1 VWQTAHEGSDSPCYE
16 QALAVSTSC
25 QPGFL
30 QRAALQA
37 RTYPRTGISNACSGS
52 AQTMPSE
59 AKWVPMR
66 GGCHVRMTVP
76 SCGGAVK
83 YVQMTGDVSRTI
95 CGPLMRYS
103 TACSGRSCGRTGNR
117 YEETKW
123 TWASCAVSHRL
134 AILSSN
140 SHSCWRGRTHKVV
153 RHLRAGVTAAG
164 IVGLIHAVHDK
175 QWYAT
180 TVRAIRMIRFCGWQS
195 RMRETLE
202 TGVGCRAR
210 SSASRPAPSVH
221 GPRTILGQYD
231 RNSSEGR

>member
-1 VWQTAHEGSDSPCYE
+1 M
-16 QALAVSTSC
+16 
-25 QPGFL
+25 
-30 QRAALQA
+30 
-37 RTYPRTGISNACSGS
+37 SNACSGS

-66 GGCHVRMTVP
+66 GGCHVRTTVP

-83 YVQMTGDVSRTI
+83 YVQMTGEVSRTI

-117 YEETKW
+117 YEETRC

-140 SHSCWRGRTHKVV
+140 SCWRGRTHKVV

-175 QWYAT
+175 QWDAT
-180 TVRAIRMIRFCGWQS
+180 TVRAIRMIRFGGRQSS
-195 RMRETLE
+195 RMLETLE

-210 SSASRPAPSVH
+210 SSASRLPAPSVH
-221 GPRTILGQYD
+221 GPRAILEPND
-231 RNSSEGR
+231 RTCLEGRQTATTARSLSIRTS

>member
-1 VWQTAHEGSDSPCYE
+1 M
-16 QALAVSTSC
+16 
-25 QPGFL
+25 
-30 QRAALQA
+30 
-37 RTYPRTGISNACSGS
+37 SNACSGS

-66 GGCHVRMTVP
+66 GGCHVRTTVP

-83 YVQMTGDVSRTI
+83 YVQMTGEVSRTI

-117 YEETKW
+117 YEETRW

-140 SHSCWRGRTHKVV
+140 SCWRGRTHKVV

-175 QWYAT
+175 QWDAT
-180 TVRAIRMIRFCGWQS
+180 TVRAIRMIRFGGRQSS
-195 RMRETLE
+195 RMLETLE

-210 SSASRPAPSVH
+210 SSASRLPAPSVH
-221 GPRTILGQYD
+221 GPRAILERND
-231 RNSSEGR
+231 RTSLEGRQQQRPGHSLLGHHSTATEPLEYLKASHLDDWGVHSHS

>member
-1 VWQTAHEGSDSPCYE
+1 
-16 QALAVSTSC
+16 
-25 QPGFL
+25 
-30 QRAALQA
+30 
-37 RTYPRTGISNACSGS
+37 
-52 AQTMPSE
+52 MPSE

-83 YVQMTGDVSRTI
+83 YVQMTGEVSRTI

-117 YEETKW
+117 YEETRW
-123 TWASCAVSHRL
+123 TWASCAVSLRL

-164 IVGLIHAVHDK
+164 IVGLVHAVHDK
-175 QWYAT
+175 QGDAT

-202 TGVGCRAR
+202 TGVGCRRVRAHRDFQRQVCTGHEPFLDKTTGHLLKVIATMAR
-210 SSASRPAPSVH
+210 SLYI
-221 GPRTILGQYD
+221 RT
-231 RNSSEGR
+231 S

>member
-1 VWQTAHEGSDSPCYE
+1 MSK
-16 QALAVSTSC
+16 
-25 QPGFL
+25 
-30 QRAALQA
+30 
-37 RTYPRTGISNACSGS
+37 ACSGS

-59 AKWVPMR
+59 AKCVPIL

-83 YVQMTGDVSRTI
+83 KVQATGEVSRTI

-117 YEETKW
+117 YEETRC

-134 AILSSN
+134 VILSSN
-140 SHSCWRGRTHKVV
+140 SCWRGRTHKVV

-175 QWYAT
+175 QWDAT
-180 TVRAIRMIRFCGWQS
+180 TVRAIRMIRFGGRQSS
-195 RMRETLE
+195 RMLETLE

-210 SSASRPAPSVH
+210 SSASRLPAPSVH
-221 GPRTILGQYD
+221 GPQAILEQNDRTSL
-231 RNSSEGR
+231 EGRQQQRLGHSLLGHHSTATEPLEYLKAFFPS